1 MAIRWI
7 TEADTHSP
15 ADPEATYAVEAA
27 CWILYKLTAE
37 KYPGMVERTEWYGQE
52 NSCVSCLGGLIEGS
66 EYFQSMLPDHA
77 HIWYTSSEIRKIR
90 LRGYPVRSVASVTY
104 AGSVLDPSQYR
115 IENGKYL
122 VRTDRAC
129 WNMLSG
135 LSINYIAGV
144 NAPEAGRQAAIRLAN
159 EFILANTSPN
169 ECRLPE
175 RVTSISRQGVDYTL
189 LDTQDFLQNGRTGI
203 YEIDLFIMA
212 ANPNKAKKKPRVFS
226 PDMPAGTTRM

>member
-7 TEADTHSP
+7 TEEDTHSP

-66 EYFQSMLPDHA
+66 ELFQAMLPNHG
-77 HIWYTSSEIRKIR
+77 HVWYTSFEIRKIR

-104 AGSVLDPSQYR
+104 GGAVLSPTQYR

-122 VRTDRAC
+122 VKTDGSC
-129 WNMLSG
+129 WNMKTG
-135 LSINYIAGV
+135 LSITYTAGV

-159 EFILANTSPN
+159 EFILANTAPSQ
-169 ECRLPE
+169 CKLPE

-203 YEIDLFIMA
+203 YEVDIFIKA
-212 ANPNKAKKKPRVFS
+212 ANPTNAKKKPRVFS
-226 PDMPAGTTRM
+226 PDIPSGTIRL